1 VKVRA
6 RSRSDV
12 SRVTALLALV
22 VLTAFA
28 AGVAN
33 LLATRNQLVDEV
45 LNNNLATARVAGQT
59 IRANFAVRLKLVG
72 AVAQSPPLVEK
83 LEARQWSRAVAD
95 LQLMREVDAT
105 IRRASL
111 LDLAGTVRAT
121 TSGDPVLSDAQRIG
135 RDASGCDCFQTALAR
150 GGPYLSD
157 TVHTDDGLYLT
168 VSSAV
173 RNGTAQPIGVLVAEV
188 PVSVL
193 GLLISTFDVPNDGSV
208 NVFAA
213 DGRQLTNVD
222 RPGEPY
228 ASYEVFQQAQTKASG
243 TLKTLVPGKT
253 RKRLVAYQ
261 RVDNRDNLGWVVLV
275 EQPASA
281 AASVAALT
289 KRLIGFGAYINL
301 ILIAGA
307 VLARRL
313 FRQLEGE
320 RVRSSSI
327 LDSVPDGA
335 VTTDVAGM
343 VTSVNPA
350 MQRLAG
356 WPAEDVVGKPFPDV
370 YQLVV
375 HGDQPVDW
383 RAEFLDMVVSS
394 RTVAT
399 THGYDVGLVTRDG
412 RTVPV
417 SHMLAPILGRGG
429 VLSGCVAVVRDV
441 AYEKELDQMKSSLIS
456 TVSHELRTP
465 LTMIQGFSE
474 LLLTRSMAP
483 EREREAL
490 SRINASSERLARL
503 IDDLLSVSRIESGRL
518 VARTAPLDLGEVAR
532 EVAALFAEKRQ
543 VDVSAIRDLPLVL
556 ADRDMVVQ
564 ILTNLVSNA
573 VKYSPEGAPVSVAI
587 GWAADTVVATVEDR
601 GIGLSKEELSK
612 LFQKFARADRKE
624 VREVGGT
631 GLGLYIT
638 KSLVEMQG
646 GRVWAESEPGRG
658 SRFSF
663 SLPVVKAR
671 SGSGSSAPAASTG
684 SDGASRIA
692 VQPGGDRVERP
703 PAGRQRRDE

>member
-1 VKVRA
+1 
-6 RSRSDV
+6 V

-45 LNNNLATARVAGQT
+45 LNTNLTTARVAGQA
-59 IRANFAVRLKLVG
+59 IQANFAVRLQLVG
-72 AVAQSPPLVEK
+72 AVAQSPSLVEK
-83 LEARQWSRAVAD
+83 VQDRDWGKAVAD
-95 LQLMREVDAT
+95 LRLMREIDAT
-105 IRRASL
+105 IRRATL
-111 LDLAGTVRAT
+111 LDLTGAVRAT
-121 TSGDPVLSDAQRIG
+121 ASADSAVFDAQRIG
-135 RDASGCDCFQTALAR
+135 RNQSACDCFRMALAK
-150 GGPYLSD
+150 GGPYFSA
-157 TVHTDDGLYLT
+157 TVHADDGPLYLT
-168 VSSAV
+168 LSSAV
-173 RNGTAQPIGVLVAEV
+173 RTSTAEPIGVLVAEV
-188 PVSVL
+188 PVTVL
-193 GLLISTFDVPNDGSV
+193 GLLINPFGVPNGGSV
-208 NVFAA
+208 NVFSA
-213 DGRQLTNVD
+213 DGKQLTNVP
-222 RPGEPY
+222 RPGRPY
-228 ASYEVFQQAQTKASG
+228 VSYEVFQRAAVKSSDKLRA
-243 TLKTLVPGKT
+243 LVPGKT
-253 RKRLVAYQ
+253 RERLVAYQ
-261 RVDNRDNLGWVVLV
+261 RVEDPGWVVLV

-289 KRLIGFGAYINL
+289 KRLVGFGAFINL

-307 VLARRL
+307 VVAQRL

-327 LDSVPDGA
+327 LDSIPDGA
-335 VTTDVAGM
+335 VTTNVGGT
-343 VTSVNPA
+343 VVSVNRA
-350 MQRLAG
+350 MQTLAG
-356 WPAEDVVGKPFPDV
+356 WNADEVVGRPFPEV
-370 YQLVV
+370 YRLVS
-375 HGDQPVDW
+375 HEDHPVDW
-383 RAEFLDMVVSS
+383 RAEFLDKVVAS
-394 RTVAT
+394 RTVVT
-399 THGYDVGLVTRDG
+399 THGYDVGLVTKAG
-412 RTVPV
+412 KTVPV

-429 VLSGCVAVVRDV
+429 GLVGCVSVVRDV

-518 VARTAPLDLGEVAR
+518 VARTAPLDLAEVAR
-532 EVAALFAEKRQ
+532 EVVALFADQRQ
-543 VDVSAIRDLPLVL
+543 VDVSAIKDLPLVM

-601 GIGLSKEELSK
+601 GIGLSREELSK

-663 SLPVVKAR
+663 SLPVVK
-671 SGSGSSAPAASTG
+671 G
-684 SDGASRIA
+684 SDGGHPAPAPSDGAFRA
-692 VQPGGDRVERP
+692 PPG
-703 PAGRQRRDE
+703 Q